1 MSVTLLKSTE
11 EEAAFLIEIDAKTFE
26 KALIEEYNKETKTQE
41 KKPNIAFLSNVA
53 ILKQYPGLNRIA
65 DKAIGKL
72 MPSYYQNA
80 IDQLGLH
87 PMSFPKFLPRTIEPG
102 QPCVIEV
109 QVILEPKVELKKY
122 EGLQVTYAPV
132 IVTDEDIEQQLKG
145 LRKQHDNDDA
155 KLMEQFKVDT
165 IEALQEEVRKSL
177 SSMAEDKTKDHI
189 KDAVINKLI
198 EENPVDIRE
207 EIIEQQVMVEINQ
220 IRRQMGQHF
229 LESYLKTSGKT
240 LTDLKKEVRP
250 QAVRTVKKNLL
261 LTAVAEK
268 INPEITEEDL
278 EKEIMNHPVSLLDF
292 TSVYET
298 RRKRL
303 EQSPGALEQIK
314 HSIRLNKALDYLVSQ
329 AVLQEKEPQSIMDT
343 MPDFMKPEV

>member
-1 MSVTLLKSTE
+1 MSVQLLNTTE

-41 KKPNIAFLSNVA
+41 KKPNAAFLSNVA
-53 ILKQYPGLNRIA
+53 ILKQYSGLQRIT

-87 PMSFPKFLPRTIEPG
+87 PMSFPKFVPRMIEPG

-109 QVILEPKVELKKY
+109 QVIIEPRIELKKY
-122 EGLQVTYAPV
+122 EGLQAAYTPV
-132 IVTDEDIEQQLKG
+132 VVTDLDIAKQIKG

-155 KLMEQFKVDT
+155 KLLEKYPFDT
-165 IEALQEEVRKSL
+165 IEALQEEMRNSL
-177 SSMAEDKTKDHI
+177 NSMAEEKTADNI

-198 EENPVDIRE
+198 EENPLEVRE

-220 IRRQMGQHF
+220 LSKQMGPKF
-229 LESYLKTSGKT
+229 LDSYLKSSGKT
-240 LTDLKKEVRP
+240 LTELKKEVRP
-250 QAVRTVKKNLL
+250 QAEKTVKKNLL
-261 LTAVAEK
+261 LAAVADK
-268 INPEITEEDL
+268 INPEITEEEL
-278 EKEIMNHPVSLLDF
+278 KEEVMKHPASLMDF
-292 TSVYET
+292 SSDYET

-303 EQSPGALEQIK
+303 EQNPGALEQIK
-314 HSIRLNKALDYLVSQ
+314 HAIRLNKALDYLVSK
-329 AVLQEKEPQSIMDT
+329 AVLQENEPRSVMDT
-343 MPDFMKPEV
+343 LPDFMKPEE